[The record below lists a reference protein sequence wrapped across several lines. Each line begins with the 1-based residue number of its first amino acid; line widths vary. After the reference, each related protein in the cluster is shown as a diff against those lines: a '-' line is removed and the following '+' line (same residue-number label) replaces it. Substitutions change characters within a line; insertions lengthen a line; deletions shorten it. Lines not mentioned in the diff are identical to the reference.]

1 MQLETWQTIRLIW
14 HVCSRNNDLHWQQAV
29 FSYQQRSIDASYL
42 ENFPRDEDPPKVG
55 KCHVTEYKNSF
66 IHRVLIFLWFFFTAQ
81 CTLVQMRGL
90 GIACRPSVRLSV
102 RPSVTLVDCNHIRW
116 KSWKV
121 IARTISHTPS
131 LFVTKR
137 RSPIPRGTWGNLG
150 ETRSGVGKKWQA
162 GEQKRQYLR
171 NA

>member
-1 MQLETWQTIRLIW
+1 MTTSCVQLSTEINRCFVFRKFPEGRRSSKSWKM
-14 HVCSRNNDLHWQQAV
+14 SRNRIQKFFYSSCIN
-29 FSYQQRSIDASYL
+29 FS
-42 ENFPRDEDPPKVG
+42 
-55 KCHVTEYKNSF
+55 
-66 IHRVLIFLWFFFTAQ
+66 LIFFTAQ